1 MAFRVLHVSF
11 PFISVRLMDDMML
24 QIYKKNATTIVFL
37 HRKAEKPVLFHFF
50 SLFYASAAANRQVV
64 AGSVGC
70 DMTAAR
76 RLQSL
81 IL

>member
-1 MAFRVLHVSF
+1 
-11 PFISVRLMDDMML
+11 MDVMML

-50 SLFYASAAANRQVV
+50 SLFCASAAANRQVV
-64 AGSVGC
+64 AGPVGC

-76 RLQSL
+76 RLQPL
-81 IL
+81 F